1 MINIKLCDRKK
12 DQLLS
17 MILVSEVSSSE
28 VYSSTAFIAGPKY
41 STFTGITEFLD
52 FFFPSTKEK
61 KKKGK

>member
-1 MINIKLCDRKK
+1 
-12 DQLLS
+12 

-52 FFFPSTKEK
+52 FFFFHLQKTK
-61 KKKGK
+61 KKRQINKLKEQHAT